1 MKTIKKVLLTTAIAS
16 LAFVSCTN
24 EKEKSTGITLE
35 NMDISVKASDDF
47 FNHVNGNWIKNT
59 EIPEDQ
65 TSWGGF
71 NELRKKTD
79 ADVLAILNNAIAER
93 NFPKVK
99 DAKGNE
105 IDSDQEKAVNYYQTI
120 MDTVTRNQQGKVP
133 VMPFLAKVA
142 EIKTKKDVENYI
154 TKMAPYGGGGFYG
167 FGVYNDLKNS
177 SEYAGY
183 ISGGSL
189 GLSRDYYVDEKVAD
203 KLEKYQEFVVKMLQ
217 EFGDDEAMAKQ
228 NAATI
233 VAFEKSLAAPMM
245 TKEERRDTRKMYNPM
260 SVKELTSLAPAIDWS
275 AHLKGIGIADIDRVI
290 VTDPGYFKAMST
302 IFTERSVDDIKLL
315 LRWNTINGALGSL
328 STDLETANWEFYS
341 KEMRG
346 AKKQRAK
353 NEFDRC

>member
-189 GLSRDYYVDEKVAD
+189 GLSRDYYVDEKVA
-203 KLEKYQEFVVKMLQ
+203 
-217 EFGDDEAMAKQ
+217 
-228 NAATI
+228 
-233 VAFEKSLAAPMM
+233 
-245 TKEERRDTRKMYNPM
+245 
-260 SVKELTSLAPAIDWS
+260 
-275 AHLKGIGIADIDRVI
+275 RVW
-290 VTDPGYFKAMST
+290 
-302 IFTERSVDDIKLL
+302 R
-315 LRWNTINGALGSL
+315 
-328 STDLETANWEFYS
+328 
-341 KEMRG
+341 
-346 AKKQRAK
+346 
-353 NEFDRC
+353 